1 ITGIEI
7 QKKEEEKGKKK
18 GKKEWMITL
27 VKWHVTTVEGTVD
40 SVNRR
45 NVDKVN
51 GVMQVTKKVLEEPR
65 KLSDFLNRG

>member
-1 ITGIEI
+1 
-7 QKKEEEKGKKK
+7 
-18 GKKEWMITL
+18 
-27 VKWHVTTVEGTVD
+27 VTTVEGTVD